1 MQKSSPLLSLQRTR
15 DQVRD
20 VLRLMIAGGE
30 LGGGDRLEEVELSG
44 RIGVSRTPLR
54 EALIALEEEGW
65 VRSIPNKGFSVLAAD
80 ESMVREIYPILGGL
94 EAAAV
99 RAGGPLLAA
108 AIPELDATNKRLST
122 ETRKP
127 RQYELDSA
135 FHSRLTRD
143 CGNRRLLKLIKDH
156 WAQARRFDG
165 ARARGTADRD
175 GSCREHQGIIDA
187 IRRGRTGAA
196 ADLLLEHWRR
206 GEDTVTAWLRENS

>member
-1 MQKSSPLLSLQRTR
+1 MKRIGILT
-15 DQVRD
+15 
-20 VLRLMIAGGE
+20 AGGDTPA
-30 LGGGDRLEEVELSG
+30 LNATIQGAVARANQHKVEVYG
-44 RIGVSRTPLR
+44 FI
-54 EALIALEEEGW
+54 
-65 VRSIPNKGFSVLAAD
+65 KGFAGV
-80 ESMVREIYPILGGL
+80 ILPEVPHVHL
-94 EAAAV
+94 N
-99 RAGGPLLAA
+99 PLFMS
-108 AIPELDATNKRLST
+108 IPELDATNKRLST